1 MLLRH
6 IAITFWIPLLVS
18 CASYDG
24 RGLVPGRSTASD
36 VTAVM
41 GAPADRTTASNGDS
55 IWYYPRG
62 PEGLHTYAVRVSPDG
77 VMKSKEQ
84 ILTVANMRKI
94 ASGVTTA
101 SQVREILG
109 PPWKITRLE
118 AVRRDDWEYRMYD
131 ETRVEYNLYVRL
143 SYDGVVREVLFLR
156 DYSVE
161 PAGRNGR

>member
-1 MLLRH
+1 MLLRQIG
-6 IAITFWIPLLVS
+6 IAFWISLLAS

-24 RGLVPGRSTASD
+24 RGLVPGGSTAD
-36 VTAVM
+36 EVTAVM
-41 GAPADRTTASNGDS
+41 GAPADSTTASNGDT

-62 PEGLHTYAVRVSPDG
+62 PEGLQTYAVRLSADG

-94 ASGVTTA
+94 APGVTIA

-109 PPWKITRLE
+109 PPWKIARIE

-143 SYDGVVREVLFLR
+143 SYDGIVREVLFLR

-161 PAGRNGR
+161 PAGRSGR